1 MPSTT
6 MSPWEVCGLNNPVA
20 KMEET
25 AVTVLDPPVP
35 RRRVEPTEASEA
47 AERAPLMYKKWPEV
61 IVKVLPDEVERTTK
75 LLTESLSLWVNMKT
89 GENSPEETLTMSPI
103 ETASIRTT
111 EPSCSSTVE
120 EAGKHELPE
129 SLLAALVVETVAV
142 VFVAS
147 VEVVVAVASV
157 AVVEAFAGVIMA
169 VVAVVVT
176 FAEVEV
182 DAVRAVVAVEF
193 PLLVVVVGAVVAVVA
208 LADDVAVVLA
218 AAAVVVWP
226 LMVVPVAVV
235 LAVVVAGPAVA
246 VGPAMVVGATMSE
259 PSDGRTL
266 MWDNKE
272 SRYETI
278 ESDCA

>member
-182 DAVRAVVAVEF
+182 DAVRAVVAV
-193 PLLVVVVGAVVAVVA
+193 VA